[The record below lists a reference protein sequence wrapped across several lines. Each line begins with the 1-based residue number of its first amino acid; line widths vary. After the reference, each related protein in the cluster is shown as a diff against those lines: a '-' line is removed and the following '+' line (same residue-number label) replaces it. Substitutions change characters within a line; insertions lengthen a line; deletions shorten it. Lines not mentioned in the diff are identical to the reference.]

1 MSVLGVGGIYVNK
14 ATMSMLGID
23 VINEET
29 VSGGGGED
37 TLINEATAAVRDL
50 CDK

>member
-29 VSGGGGED
+29 VSGGGGGRY
-37 TLINEATAAVRDL
+37 T
-50 CDK
+50 DKRSNCSCEGFM